1 FRDKGVPIDNLCNYK
16 SANEQIIYLGVGQ
29 QIGEK
34 QLLFGTKS
42 GMVKQV
48 SGSEFLVTKKE
59 VMATKLNEDDQVLFV
74 KEIEEPYTQLI
85 LKSKKGMFH
94 RFLIEEIPTK
104 KKGAIGVRGMQL
116 SKDDFLE
123 TYWL

>member
-1 FRDKGVPIDNLCNYK
+1 
-16 SANEQIIYLGVGQ
+16 
-29 QIGEK
+29 
-34 QLLFGTKS
+34 
-42 GMVKQV
+42 MVKQV

-123 TYWL
+123 TYWLVIGQAGETICYEEKVIAISRVKLAKRDGKGTKLRL